1 MSSTTHGSLSTVT
14 VLARLAIYLHKADEG
29 LSVNV
34 CLWMAWDILGL
45 PGDDEDAPKF
55 LQAAKLQ
62 IAADGG
68 AV

>member
-1 MSSTTHGSLSTVT
+1 MSNTTHGSLPTVA
-14 VLARLAIYLHKADEG
+14 VLKSIAVYLHKAQG
-29 LSVNV
+29 LPVEV

-62 IAADGG
+62 IDAAGG
-68 AV
+68 AA